1 MAQVRALDWITQ
13 TALKKVVEVI
23 GIDIVDMNC
32 IIIVIY
38 RSPKGLLDD
47 VFKCLHCTER
57 LLV

>member
-1 MAQVRALDWITQ
+1 MAQVRALDRITVNSIEK
-13 TALKKVVEVI
+13 TVEVI

-47 VFKCLHCTER
+47 FSIV
-57 LLV
+57 